1 MANTEKSKISENL
14 QEQKDAQELAHR
26 KAWRNLLIPAVGSA
40 AFFTSTMLGVI
51 RTHKQHGWP
60 NGSFYLSDYLLMGV
74 PFLILSLGFFEE
86 FSGREDKI
94 FNVE

>member
-1 MANTEKSKISENL
+1 VVDTEKTKISENL
-14 QEQKDAQELAHR
+14 QDQKDAQELARR

-94 FNVE
+94 FNSE

>member
-26 KAWRNLLIPAVGSA
+26 KARRNLLIPAVGSA

-60 NGSFYLSDYLLMGV
+60 NGAFHLSDYLLMGV
-74 PFLILSLGFFEE
+74 PFLILSLGIFEE
-86 FSGREDKI
+86 FSGREDTI
-94 FNVE
+94 FNGE